1 MLKRFFSGAKLGII
15 SKSDGFRYFPN
26 DFLIKRL
33 VFLHRT
39 EVSRS
44 HLSRSQPTSHDKYQK
59 NSFIKHVSG
68 KQR

>member
-1 MLKRFFSGAKLGII
+1 MLKSFFSGAKLGII

-33 VFLHRT
+33 VFLHGT

-44 HLSRSQPTSHDKYQK
+44 HPTSHDKYLFF
-59 NSFIKHVSG
+59 SFIKHVSG

>member
-39 EVSRS
+39 EVC
-44 HLSRSQPTSHDKYQK
+44 RSQPTSLDKYQK

>member
-1 MLKRFFSGAKLGII
+1 MLKSFFSGAKLGII

-44 HLSRSQPTSHDKYQK
+44 HPSRSQPTSHDKYQK
-59 NSFIKHVSG
+59 ISFIKHVSG